1 MRENISACAKE
12 KMRIKGRR
20 IFNYRPMLWFALS
33 LVAGIIVSEA
43 FYGLPTWVY
52 LALLAVFILAFSLT
66 AAFKKSRKLFYIP
79 LALLV
84 GFVAMTSTNLQYNSV
99 KPNNYTGEMTV
110 RVNSEIVYNGK
121 SYSFDADRIT
131 INGITIK
138 YEARVYAYLDDIE
151 FSPGDTVKVNGKL
164 RYFAHE
170 KFDNYYPRK
179 ISSGQRYSLTAYS
192 AYKVAS
198 GKLDFP
204 ENLQVRIKRILHT
217 HLDDKTASIVQA
229 LVIGD
234 KSGIDSDMYDDI
246 KSSGLAHVLA
256 VSGLHVTTLATALYF
271 VLKKLKVN
279 PKISF
284 VIVLIATFF
293 YSMLCSFT
301 ASSLRAVIMSG
312 VYMFSSA
319 FSRKKDDLSSI
330 SLAAIVILLV
340 RPADL
345 FDVGFL
351 LSFASVTG
359 IFLFDRPF
367 ERTGLK
373 IVNKISPKCKLGTNF
388 AKVCALSFATNLF
401 TLPFVAYF
409 FGEVPT
415 LFVLSNWLILPYIM
429 AFYVVA
435 IVLTLL
441 ASITGMGAIVLPLK
455 YLLIPFRLF
464 VGLVGSVSIATA
476 SVAADVVTLVALVVV
491 MVFMSRF
498 VFLDRVKKCRG
509 VCVMLCAFMMLR
521 SLLVAFC

>member
-1 MRENISACAKE
+1 
-12 KMRIKGRR
+12 
-20 IFNYRPMLWFALS
+20 
-33 LVAGIIVSEA
+33 
-43 FYGLPTWVY
+43 
-52 LALLAVFILAFSLT
+52 
-66 AAFKKSRKLFYIP
+66 
-79 LALLV
+79 
-84 GFVAMTSTNLQYNSV
+84 
-99 KPNNYTGEMTV
+99 MTV

-330 SLAAIVILLV
+330 SLASIVI
-340 RPADL
+340 
-345 FDVGFL
+345 
-351 LSFASVTG
+351 
-359 IFLFDRPF
+359 
-367 ERTGLK
+367 
-373 IVNKISPKCKLGTNF
+373 ISPTSPSSI
-388 AKVCALSFATNLF
+388 SF
-401 TLPFVAYF
+401 
-409 FGEVPT
+409 
-415 LFVLSNWLILPYIM
+415 LI
-429 AFYVVA
+429 FE
-435 IVLTLL
+435 
-441 ASITGMGAIVLPLK
+441 
-455 YLLIPFRLF
+455 
-464 VGLVGSVSIATA
+464 
-476 SVAADVVTLVALVVV
+476 
-491 MVFMSRF
+491 
-498 VFLDRVKKCRG
+498 
-509 VCVMLCAFMMLR
+509 
-521 SLLVAFC
+521 

>member
-1 MRENISACAKE
+1 
-12 KMRIKGRR
+12 MRIKGKR
-20 IFNYRPMLWFALS
+20 IFNYRPMLWCALS
-33 LVAGIIVSEA
+33 LVFGIILSEA
-43 FYGLPTWVY
+43 FYGESVWAYV
-52 LALLAVFILAFSLT
+52 ALSAIFVAAICVV
-66 AAFKKSRKLFYIP
+66 AAFKKSRKFVYIP
-79 LALLV
+79 IAALV
-84 GFVAMTSTNLQYNSV
+84 GIIAMTSVNLQYNSV
-99 KPNNYTGEMTV
+99 SLHNYTGNVTV

-121 SYSFDADRIT
+121 SYAFDADRIT
-131 INGITIK
+131 IDGKTIK
-138 YEARVYAYLDDIE
+138 YEARVYAYLDDAPD
-151 FSPGDTVKVNGKL
+151 FSPGDTVTLEGKL
-164 RYFAHE
+164 KYFTHT

-179 ISSGQRYSLTAYS
+179 VSSGQRYSFTAYS
-192 AYKVAS
+192 ASKVAS
-198 GKLDFP
+198 GELDFP
-204 ENLQVRIKRILHT
+204 ENLQVGIKRILHT
-217 HLDDKTASIVQA
+217 YLDDKTASIVQA

-234 KSGIDSDMYDDI
+234 KAGIDSDMYDDI

-256 VSGLHVTTLATALYF
+256 VSGLHVSTLATALYF

-284 VIVLIATFF
+284 VVVLIATFL

-373 IVNKISPKCKLGTNF
+373 IVDKISPKRKIGTNF

-429 AFYVVA
+429 AFYVTA

-441 ASITGMGAIVLPLK
+441 AVITGIGAIVTPLK
-455 YLLIPFRLF
+455 YLLVPFRLF
-464 VGLVGSVSIATA
+464 VGLVGSVSISTV
-476 SVAADVVTLVALVVV
+476 SVSADIVMLVALVVG
-491 MVFMSRF
+491 MVIASRF
-498 VFLDRVKKCRG
+498 VFVDRVKKCRA
-509 VCVMLCAFMMLR
+509 VCLTLCAALALR
-521 SLLVAFC
+521 SVLVVFC

>member
-1 MRENISACAKE
+1 
-12 KMRIKGRR
+12 MRIKGRR

-33 LVAGIIVSEA
+33 LVAGIIASEA

-52 LALLAVFILAFSLT
+52 LALLAVFILALSLT

-138 YEARVYAYLDDIE
+138 YEARVYAYLDDTPD

-179 ISSGQRYSLTAYS
+179 ISSGQSYSLTAYS
-192 AYKVAS
+192 VHKVAS

-373 IVNKISPKCKLGTNF
+373 IVNKISPKRKLGTNF

-464 VGLVGSVSIATA
+464 VGLVGSVSIATV

-491 MVFMSRF
+491 MVFLSRF

-509 VCVMLCAFMMLR
+509 VCVMLCAFMILR

>member
-1 MRENISACAKE
+1 
-12 KMRIKGRR
+12 
-20 IFNYRPMLWFALS
+20 
-33 LVAGIIVSEA
+33 
-43 FYGLPTWVY
+43 
-52 LALLAVFILAFSLT
+52 
-66 AAFKKSRKLFYIP
+66 
-79 LALLV
+79 
-84 GFVAMTSTNLQYNSV
+84 
-99 KPNNYTGEMTV
+99 
-110 RVNSEIVYNGK
+110 
-121 SYSFDADRIT
+121 
-131 INGITIK
+131 
-138 YEARVYAYLDDIE
+138 
-151 FSPGDTVKVNGKL
+151 
-164 RYFAHE
+164 
-170 KFDNYYPRK
+170 
-179 ISSGQRYSLTAYS
+179 
-192 AYKVAS
+192 
-198 GKLDFP
+198 
-204 ENLQVRIKRILHT
+204 
-217 HLDDKTASIVQA
+217 
-229 LVIGD
+229 
-234 KSGIDSDMYDDI
+234 
-246 KSSGLAHVLA
+246 
-256 VSGLHVTTLATALYF
+256 
-271 VLKKLKVN
+271 
-279 PKISF
+279 
-284 VIVLIATFF
+284 
-293 YSMLCSFT
+293 MLCSFT

-330 SLAAIVILLV
+330 SLAAIAILLV

-373 IVNKISPKCKLGTNF
+373 IVNKISPKRKLGTNF

-476 SVAADVVTLVALVVV
+476 SVAALADWLSARGFTTLYKCRAENEKSARVAARAGLTQSGR
-491 MVFMSRF
+491 FMYF
-498 VFLDRVKKCRG
+498 VFRKDR
-509 VCVMLCAFMMLR
+509 
-521 SLLVAFC
+521 S

>member
-1 MRENISACAKE
+1 
-12 KMRIKGRR
+12 MRIKGRR

-84 GFVAMTSTNLQYNSV
+84 GFVAMTGTNLQYNSV

-138 YEARVYAYLDDIE
+138 YEARVYAYLDDAPE

-246 KSSGLAHVLA
+246 KSSGLA
-256 VSGLHVTTLATALYF
+256 
-271 VLKKLKVN
+271 
-279 PKISF
+279 
-284 VIVLIATFF
+284 
-293 YSMLCSFT
+293 
-301 ASSLRAVIMSG
+301 
-312 VYMFSSA
+312 
-319 FSRKKDDLSSI
+319 
-330 SLAAIVILLV
+330 
-340 RPADL
+340 
-345 FDVGFL
+345 
-351 LSFASVTG
+351 
-359 IFLFDRPF
+359 
-367 ERTGLK
+367 
-373 IVNKISPKCKLGTNF
+373 
-388 AKVCALSFATNLF
+388 
-401 TLPFVAYF
+401 
-409 FGEVPT
+409 
-415 LFVLSNWLILPYIM
+415 
-429 AFYVVA
+429 
-435 IVLTLL
+435 
-441 ASITGMGAIVLPLK
+441 
-455 YLLIPFRLF
+455 
-464 VGLVGSVSIATA
+464 
-476 SVAADVVTLVALVVV
+476 
-491 MVFMSRF
+491 
-498 VFLDRVKKCRG
+498 
-509 VCVMLCAFMMLR
+509 
-521 SLLVAFC
+521 